1 MASSRVHGHTRG
13 HGVPADSGHGY
24 DFLPVAGSGCGC
36 GYEVLLA
43 DSGIQ
48 RCYPRGFYPLPSL
61 GRSSSIS
68 QRIEYDRI
76 ASPTAREGSETLEPG
91 PVKSCLFL
99 GVVRSPV

>member
-13 HGVPADSGHGY
+13 HGVPVDSGHEY

-61 GRSSSIS
+61 YMSV
-68 QRIEYDRI
+68 
-76 ASPTAREGSETLEPG
+76 LM
-91 PVKSCLFL
+91 
-99 GVVRSPV
+99 